1 MARLLRFRP
10 SLLYT
15 LTVRPNV
22 WGRLFGRIAR
32 IPAVVSGY
40 RSLYPRQLERRLWPL
55 SSRIICNAKVLKDV
69 MVHKLSVDP
78 GRIAV
83 IPNAA
88 DTEFF
93 FPDTDQKSM
102 EPTVLFVGRLVKE
115 KAPMDLLKAF
125 TILQKKLPEARL
137 EIVGNGPL
145 SNQLETL
152 IRSQSLE
159 SRARLIPATRD
170 IRPFLNRAWV
180 FAMAS
185 AQEASPNVII
195 EAMAA
200 GLPVVATRVGG
211 IPELV
216 VDEQTGI
223 LVEPGIPQA
232 LSEALIDI
240 FTNET
245 KRQAMGLKS
254 RERVLANYTLEK
266 MVRQTEN
273 VFIEAMDDDSYRG

>member
-1 MARLLRFRP
+1 
-10 SLLYT
+10 
-15 LTVRPNV
+15 
-22 WGRLFGRIAR
+22 
-32 IPAVVSGY
+32 VVSGY

-55 SSRIICNAKVLKDV
+55 SNRIICNAKVLKDV